1 MKNIKILLNKID
13 EKSKTIRLTKIIIDE
28 KELQDMF
35 ESALREMKYLGYL
48 QNTNKSTFIFRK
60 NYFGKF

>member
-13 EKSKTIRLTKIIIDE
+13 EKSKTVRLTKIIIDE

-48 QNTNKSTFIFRK
+48 
-60 NYFGKF
+60 

>member
-13 EKSKTIRLTKIIIDE
+13 EKSKTVRLTKIIIDE

-48 QNTNKSTFIFRK
+48 QNTNKSIFIFRK